1 METKI
6 SLKGI
11 IYQQSNQHQTSKR
24 TTKKNNNWNTLE
36 FDYIIVLKKHYCN
49 SCMNSVLCQ
58 TEKKFGKIKKLKKI
72 GKLQKNFIVPDLSCI
87 ICNGDMFP
95 STSFP
100 AKIFLEKKR
109 RKNLEN
115 SKKMEKN
122 KNK

>member
-58 TEKKFGKIKKLKKI
+58 TEKKILKNKKI
-72 GKLQKNFIVPDLSCI
+72 EKNR
-87 ICNGDMFP
+87 
-95 STSFP
+95 
-100 AKIFLEKKR
+100 KIEKKI
-109 RKNLEN
+109 LLFQT
-115 SKKMEKN
+115 
-122 KNK
+122 